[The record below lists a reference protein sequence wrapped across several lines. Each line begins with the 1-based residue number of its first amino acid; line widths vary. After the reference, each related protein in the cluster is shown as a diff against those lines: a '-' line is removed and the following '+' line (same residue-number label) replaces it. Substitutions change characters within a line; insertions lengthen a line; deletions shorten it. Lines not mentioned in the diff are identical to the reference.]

1 MKLPKWL
8 KKEETREQAAEVDAL
23 LKAFLTKDTMTAEK
37 AMNIPSVAGSVDF
50 IANIIAMLPV
60 KLYREKDGE
69 AEEIKDDYRVSLLND
84 ETGDLMDP
92 FSMKKEFIT
101 DYLLNGRGTIYINRE
116 RNTVS
121 SLHYVDFNK
130 VSVSTNSD
138 PVFKDAD
145 LIVMGARYLPS
156 DFIMMTR
163 NSKDGVHG
171 VGIVERNGEILSAA
185 YNALVFEE
193 YLVKRGGNK
202 KGFLQSERRLSDE
215 AIAKLK
221 ESWKALYA
229 NNEDN
234 MMVLNDGIK
243 FSESSNTSVEMQ
255 LNENKRTNADQICA
269 LFNLSFNVISGGADA
284 DQVSN
289 AVRTAVVPVVT
300 AFQTALNRSLLLESE
315 KSDMYFALDLTE
327 LLKGDI
333 LKRYQAYQIG
343 LQSNFLQIDE
353 IRYNEDLKPLGF
365 NYIKIGLQDVLL
377 DPKTNIC
384 YTPNT
389 NKAVNLGSGELVSGG
404 ELAGGEQENPQ
415 QTV

>member
-37 AMNIPSVAGSVDF
+37 AMNIPPVAGSVDF

-121 SLHYVDFNK
+121 SLHYVDYTK

-202 KGFLQSERRLSDE
+202 KGFLQSERKLSDE
-215 AIAKLK
+215 AITKLK

-255 LNENKRTNADQICA
+255 LNENKRT
-269 LFNLSFNVISGGADA
+269 GADA

-300 AFQTALNRSLLLESE
+300 AFQTALNRSLLLERE
-315 KSDMYFALDLTE
+315 KSNMYFALDLAE

>member
-121 SLHYVDFNK
+121 SLHYVDYTK

-171 VGIVERNGEILSAA
+171 VGIVERKGEILCAA

>member
-37 AMNIPSVAGSVDF
+37 AMNIPPVAGSVDF

-60 KLYREKDGE
+60 KLYREKNGE

-121 SLHYVDFNK
+121 SLHYVDFSK
-130 VSVSTNSD
+130 VSVSTNSE
-138 PVFKDAD
+138 PIFKDAD

-300 AFQTALNRSLLLESE
+300 AFQTALNRSLLLERE

>member
-121 SLHYVDFNK
+121 SLHYVDYTK

-215 AIAKLK
+215 AITKLK